1 MKNKIGFWML
11 FLAGVF
17 LIRLMIF
24 RAAFWNAVFMAL
36 GYLALTSAVVFFVYV
51 VFIRWFLVNL
61 KGGK

>member
-11 FLAGVF
+11 FLPGII
-17 LIRLMIF
+17 LIRLIL
-24 RAAFWNAVFMAL
+24 RAAFWSAVFMVA
-36 GYLALTSAVVFFVYV
+36 GYLALASAVVFFVYI

>member
-1 MKNKIGFWML
+1 ML
-11 FLAGVF
+11 FFAGAVV
-17 LIRLMIF
+17 LIRLIF

-36 GYLALTSAVVFFVYV
+36 GYLALVSAAVFFIYI

>member
-1 MKNKIGFWML
+1 MKKIGFWML

-17 LIRLMIF
+17 LIRLFF
-24 RAAFWNAVFMAL
+24 RDAFWNAVFMAL
-36 GYLALTSAVVFFVYV
+36 GYLALTSAAVFFVYI

>member
-11 FLAGVF
+11 FLPGII
-17 LIRLMIF
+17 LIRLMF
-24 RAAFWNAVFMAL
+24 TVAFWYFI
-36 GYLALTSAVVFFVYV
+36 GYLALGAAALFFLYI